1 MLFFL
6 FQLNDWNYHIINS
19 DKKYL
24 FPTYEIKYD
33 FKKSILFNT
42 FKNITE
48 QTHKKID
55 IIISTFREDI
65 DELKEKCAKLYLDVR
80 WAQHAP
86 GKDFLSEVLTLA
98 DGELFFYKTVNN
110 CVESKRYFLLEALA
124 EDISRSVINKYD
136 IDAVIVRVRKPNAPV
151 SGVIDT
157 VEVELKRKKSD
168 YA

>member
-1 MLFFL
+1 MDVIRLKNMLFYG
-6 FQLNDWNYHIINS
+6 YHGVNESEKELGGKFEVDLELSTSLKKPGLS
-19 DKKYL
+19 DDL
-24 FPTYEIKYD
+24 HDTVDYE
-33 FKKSILFNT
+33 
-42 FKNITE
+42 
-48 QTHKKID
+48 
-55 IIISTFREDI
+55 
-65 DELKEKCAKLYLDVR
+65 AV
-80 WAQHAP
+80 
-86 GKDFLSEVLTLA
+86 
-98 DGELFFYKTVNN
+98 YKMVNN